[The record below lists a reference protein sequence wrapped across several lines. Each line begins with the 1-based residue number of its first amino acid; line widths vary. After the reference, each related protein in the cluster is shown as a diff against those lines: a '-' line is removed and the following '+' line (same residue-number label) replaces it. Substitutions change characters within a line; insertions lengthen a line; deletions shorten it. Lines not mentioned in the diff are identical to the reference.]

1 MSKPIIYTNDNCGYC
16 KQVIEEL
23 TKKNIEF
30 ENRLTLDFTEDYQN
44 IVNLTGMPTVPTI
57 NLGNEYFV
65 AGRDFQNVQQLINI
79 LETPENSLYSES
91 RKAFER
97 VKTLNY
103 NINMAFGK
111 LDQLLRQIENKI
123 K

>member
-1 MSKPIIYTNDNCGYC
+1 MSKPIIYTNETCLYC
-16 KQVIEEL
+16 NQVKEEL
-23 TKKNIEF
+23 TKENIEF
-30 ENRLTLDFTEDYQN
+30 ENRLTSDFTEEYQK

-57 NLGNEYFV
+57 NLGDEFFV
-65 AGRDFQNVQQLINI
+65 AGRDFQNVQQLTNI
-79 LETPENSLYSES
+79 LKTFEGSPYSES

-103 NINMAFGK
+103 NINMAFTSLDK
-111 LDQLLRQIENKI
+111 LLKQIESKI

>member
-1 MSKPIIYTNDNCGYC
+1 MSKPIIYTNETCLYC
-16 KQVIEEL
+16 NQVKEEL
-23 TKKNIEF
+23 TKENIEF
-30 ENRLTLDFTEDYQN
+30 ENRLTSDFTEEYQK

-57 NLGNEYFV
+57 NLGDEFFV
-65 AGRDFQNVQQLINI
+65 AGRDFQNVQQLTNI
-79 LETPENSLYSES
+79 LKTFEGSPYSES

-103 NINMAFGK
+103 NINMAFTSLDK
-111 LDQLLRQIENKI
+111 LLKQIENKI

>member
-1 MSKPIIYTNDNCGYC
+1 MSKPIIYTNETCLYC
-16 KQVIEEL
+16 NQVKEEL
-23 TKKNIEF
+23 TKENIEF
-30 ENRLTLDFTEDYQN
+30 ENRLTSDFTEEYQK

-103 NINMAFGK
+103 NINMAFTSLDK
-111 LDQLLRQIENKI
+111 LLKQIENKI